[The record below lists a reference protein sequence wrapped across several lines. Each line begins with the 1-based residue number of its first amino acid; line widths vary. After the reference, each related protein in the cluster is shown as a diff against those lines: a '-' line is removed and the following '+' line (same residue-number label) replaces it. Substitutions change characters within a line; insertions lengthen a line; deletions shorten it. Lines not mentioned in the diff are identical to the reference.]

1 MRHPAGNA
9 PSTTPCGAKRSP
21 RSATPPTPW
30 TTPPPATPSCAR
42 CATRGAARRRG
53 SRSSSPRTCTTRGS
67 CAEEYRRD
75 AVIWRAGLDQDPVGS
90 PERDLAE
97 RDVAAAEHLAA
108 VAAARVEALER
119 IQDVRTDWL
128 DRTRELQERA
138 AFAGD
143 ELERRGLDRDTAAP
157 VGEQQELFTIGNGEP
172 AAVCRRRCGCGRGQR
187 RRRGYLGGADDAWSR
202 SRAAPVRP
210 RRGCTGGARGHGF
223 QAGGHR
229 APEHRAPAS
238 VATRPPPAPVG
249 APSWPWTTRSMP
261 PREPVPSGRQRHRA
275 GRVRRAVRRD
285 RTGRRT
291 GTGAARPVRGA
302 NPRPLTSRP
311 HSHCTST
318 ALPATRRAPAQSTPP
333 TSVRGRGHR
342 RGRLADRL
350 PGHPASRGHRRAACR
365 TRRPSRRCGGRAS
378 PSRGRPGRRRPRPR
392 GIPRRRRRAH
402 RRRRRARAC
411 PPNSPADSTRRST
424 EPRTVGFGRR

>member
-1 MRHPAGNA
+1 MRDAWRRAQAWEPQFVAADLHNA
-9 PSTTPCGAKRSP
+9 REL
-21 RSATPPTPW
+21 
-30 TTPPPATPSCAR
+30 
-42 CATRGAARRRG
+42 
-53 SRSSSPRTCTTRGS
+53 
-67 CAEEYRRD
+67 AEEYRRD

-90 PERDLAE
+90 PERELAE

-128 DRTRELQERA
+128 DRTREVQERA

-143 ELERRGLDRDTAAP
+143 ELERRGLDRDTADP

-172 AAVCRRRCGCGRGQR
+172 AAVADAEWLRASPATPTRLPRRRRRCVV
-187 RRRGYLGGADDAWSR
+187 SIPR
-202 SRAAPVRP
+202 SASSTSTGLPP
-210 RRGCTGGARGHGF
+210 RGARGHGF
-223 QAGGHR
+223 RAGGHR
-229 APEHRAPAS
+229 APDHRAPDH
-238 VATRPPPAPVG
+238 RAPVG
-249 APSWPWTTRSMP
+249 RRRPPASDRSDDAAAPSRRGRPRSC
-261 PREPVPSGRQRHRA
+261 RDWRDRLPSSADGRA
-275 GRVRRAVRRD
+275 GRVCRAVRRD

-302 NPRPLTSRP
+302 THARRRRGRAATAPRRLSRRRGGRP
-311 HSHCTST
+311 RSRHR
-318 ALPATRRAPAQSTPP
+318 RRAD
-333 TSVRGRGHR
+333 RGRGHR

-350 PGHPASRGHRRAACR
+350 PGHPASRDHRRDACR
-365 TRRPSRRCGGRAS
+365 TRRPSRRRGGRAP